1 MNFKKIFILIL
12 IMTIFLGIYS
22 LFAKPFEQLYIF
34 KNSQKSLKVVIENAL
49 SGTRGRYG
57 IVIKNLKTGE
67 NYNLNE
73 HQQFE
78 AGSLYK
84 LWVMALTFEQ
94 INQGVLKENQI
105 LTGDVKILNEKFGI
119 DESQA
124 ELKTG
129 TVEMTV
135 SQALNQMISISHNYA
150 ALLLSEKLK
159 NSQIAK
165 FLKNQNFNES
175 SISDSLDPP
184 QTTPS
189 DIALFYEK
197 LYQGKLVDLKSSQKM
212 IDLLKKQNLNDGISK
227 NLDKDVAIAHKT
239 GDIGWFKHDGGIV
252 FAKDGDYIIVIL
264 SESNSPPAAQERI
277 AQISKAV
284 YEYFEKK

>member
-1 MNFKKIFILIL
+1 MA
-12 IMTIFLGIYS
+12 IFLGIYS
-22 LFAKPFEQLYIF
+22 LFSKPFEQLYFF
-34 KNSQKSLKVVIENAL
+34 KNSKNSLKGVIENAL
-49 SGTRGRYG
+49 SESQGRYG

-73 HQQFE
+73 HQKFE

-84 LWVMALTFEQ
+84 LWAIALTLEQ
-94 INQGVLKENQI
+94 INQGILKEDQI
-105 LTGDVKILNEKFGI
+105 LRGEVKILNEKFGI

-124 ELKTG
+124 ELKEG
-129 TVEMTV
+129 DIEMTV

-159 NSQIAK
+159 NSRLAE
-165 FLKNQNFNES
+165 FLKKQKFDES

-184 QTTPS
+184 QTTAS

-197 LYQGKLVDLKSSQKM
+197 LYQGKLVDQPSSQKM
-212 IDLLKKQNLNDGISK
+212 IDLLKKQNLNDGIPK
-227 NLDKDVAIAHKT
+227 NLDKDVAVAHKT
-239 GDIGWFKHDGGIV
+239 GDIGWFKHDGGII
-252 FAKDGDYIIVIL
+252 FAKNGDYIIVIL
-264 SESNSPPAAQERI
+264 SESDSPAAAQERI

-284 YEYFEKK
+284 YEYFIR